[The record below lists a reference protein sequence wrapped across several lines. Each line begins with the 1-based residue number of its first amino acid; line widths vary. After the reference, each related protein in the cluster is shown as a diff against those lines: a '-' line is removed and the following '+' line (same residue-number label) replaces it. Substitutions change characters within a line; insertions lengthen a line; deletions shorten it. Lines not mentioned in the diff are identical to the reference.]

1 MTLLVK
7 NHLPLRARRAALEAD
22 VLVGL
27 GTRPKRLSPVWFYDE
42 RGSQLFEEIT
52 RLPEYYLTRAERSI
66 LDVYGPAIIEA
77 AQCGTLIEL
86 GSGSSEKTRSLL
98 DSMAGCDLLS
108 HYVPLDVSEEIL
120 VQSAHRI
127 HADYDID
134 VTAVIAD
141 FTSQLH
147 VVPGG
152 GRRLFTFLGSTIGN
166 FDPLAR
172 AQFFGDLGGSMSTG
186 DRFLLGADLVKGTE
200 RMVAA
205 YNDSAGVTAEF
216 NLNVLRVLNE
226 ELGADF
232 DPDRFEHQAIW
243 DADNSWIEMRLI
255 AREGHH
261 VSIDAVGL
269 DAYFAPGEAL
279 RTEISTKFTVEGLD
293 TELKRAGVEPEMSW
307 HDERGDFELVLA
319 RRTEPD
325 RTGPN

>member
-1 MTLLVK
+1 MTLSVK
-7 NHLPLRARRAALEAD
+7 NHLPLRARRTALEAD

-27 GTRPKRLSPVWFYDE
+27 GTSPKRLSPVWFYDE

-66 LDVYGPAIIEA
+66 LEVNGSAIVGA
-77 AQCGTLIEL
+77 AECGTLIEL

-98 DSMAGCDLLS
+98 DSMAGRDLLS

-120 VQSAHRI
+120 VRSAQEI
-127 HADYDID
+127 HADYHVD

-147 VVPGG
+147 LVPGG

-166 FDPLAR
+166 FDPVAR
-172 AQFFGDLGGSMSTG
+172 AHFLADLAGSMSPG
-186 DRFLLGADLVKGTE
+186 DRFLLGADLVKSTE

-205 YNDSAGVTAEF
+205 YNDSAGVTAQF

-226 ELGADF
+226 ELAADF
-232 DPDRFEHQAIW
+232 DPDLFEHLAVW
-243 DADNSWIEMRLI
+243 DAENSWIEMRLI

-261 VSIDAVGL
+261 VSVDALGL
-269 DAYFAPGEAL
+269 DVYFDPGEVM
-279 RTEISTKFTVEGLD
+279 RTEISTKFTIDGLD
-293 TELKRAGVEPEMSW
+293 AELERAGLQPMTRW
-307 HDERGDFELVLA
+307 HDARGDFELVLA
-319 RRTEPD
+319 RRSELI
-325 RTGPN
+325 

>member
-1 MTLLVK
+1 MTLLVR

-27 GTRPKRLSPVWFYDE
+27 GARPKRLSPVWFYDE

-66 LDVYGPAIIEA
+66 LDVNGSAIVGA
-77 AQCGTLIEL
+77 AQCDTLIEL

-120 VQSAHRI
+120 LQSAHRI

-134 VTAVIAD
+134 VTAVVAD

-147 VVPGG
+147 VVPGE

-166 FDPLAR
+166 FDPVAR
-172 AQFFGDLGGSMSTG
+172 AHFLADLAGSMSPG
-186 DRFLLGADLVKGTE
+186 DRFLLGVDLVKGTE

-205 YNDSAGVTAEF
+205 YNDSAGVTAQF

-226 ELGADF
+226 EVAADF
-232 DPDRFEHQAIW
+232 DPDLFEHLAVW

-255 AREGHH
+255 AREGHQ
-261 VSIDAVGL
+261 VSIDALGL
-269 DAYFAPGEAL
+269 NVNFDPGEVM
-279 RTEISTKFTVEGLD
+279 RTEISTKFTMDGLD
-293 TELKRAGVEPEMSW
+293 AELERAGLQPVMRW
-307 HDERGDFELVLA
+307 HDDRRDFELVLA
-319 RRTEPD
+319 RRSEPI
-325 RTGPN
+325 